1 MARGMQIAASM
12 LMLLIGGLT
21 YLLFRPTTL
30 VLFQLVRL
38 MGLED
43 AVLRWREEVAG
54 ARMPEFVVYCLPNGL
69 WAAAYVLLIHA
80 LLMGQPAKTRLLAVA
95 VIPLIGVV
103 AEAMQA
109 FGFLPGTYDN
119 GDIACLLAPLAAYA
133 AFIYKQHYNN

>member
-1 MARGMQIAASM
+1 MTRGMQIAASV

-43 AVLRWREEVAG
+43 AVMRW
-54 ARMPEFVVYCLPNGL
+54 RMPEFVVYCLPNGL

-95 VIPLIGVV
+95 VIPLVGAG

-119 GDIACLLAPLAAYA
+119 GDMACLLAPLAAYA
-133 AFIYKQHYNN
+133 AFIYKQHDNN